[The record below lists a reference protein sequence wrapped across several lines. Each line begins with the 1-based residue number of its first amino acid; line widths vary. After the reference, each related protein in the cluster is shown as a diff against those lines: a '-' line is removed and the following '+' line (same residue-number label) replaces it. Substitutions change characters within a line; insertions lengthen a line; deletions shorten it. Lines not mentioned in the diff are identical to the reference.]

1 MAKVTI
7 DVDLPPGIEITA
19 YERYGE
25 GHGFEVT
32 WPWPDSCPC
41 ACCGRE
47 EPACLEVT
55 SRVRV
60 VRDLDVL
67 GQPSFWIYQAVWHRC
82 PHCKHRQDL
91 LPPFKRKDTKYTYRF
106 EQYVLRTLI
115 GSNEEETA
123 RRLGISAETVARI
136 VKHQLAEVK
145 PVDPARSIT
154 SVGMDE
160 ISLKKRHKL
169 YVTILTDLSH
179 PEQPEVLAVETGRDE
194 AAARKCLEKLSPTQ
208 REQVQ
213 TYRVDMGPAYNNA
226 CAELLTNAQGV
237 IDRFHVAKLFNE
249 AIDGQRKKNHPA
261 VQSPADARGAQGI
274 SVVALGVSTG
284 PAGVDAGGSPET
296 GGTLC
301 QAPPPPR
308 TIPTPHALQGN
319 L

>member
-7 DVDLPPGIEITA
+7 EVDLPPGIEITA

-32 WPWPDSCPC
+32 WPWPEFCRC
-41 ACCGRE
+41 VCCGRE
-47 EPACLEVT
+47 EAARLEVT
-55 SRVRV
+55 NRVRV

-82 PHCKHRQDL
+82 PHCHHRQDI

-136 VKHQLAEVK
+136 VKQQLAEVK
-145 PVDPARSIT
+145 PIAPARVIT

-169 YVTILTDLSH
+169 YVTILTDLSQ
-179 PEQPEVLAVETGRDE
+179 PEQPQVLAVEAGRDE
-194 AAARKCLEKLSPTQ
+194 AAGRKCLEKLTTAQ

-213 TYRVDMGPAYNNA
+213 TYRVDMGPAYNQA
-226 CAELLTNAQGV
+226 CAALLPNAQGV

-261 VQSPADARGAQGI
+261 VQGTADESGGEGI
-274 SVVALGVSTG
+274 PCVAVGVS
-284 PAGVDAGGSPET
+284 PDAARANGCG
-296 GGTLC
+296 
-301 QAPPPPR
+301 A
-308 TIPTPHALQGN
+308 
-319 L
+319 